1 MVGEWGDPYIP
12 RAETGSTHATRRARM
27 DWFYVYFVGFLI
39 LIAAIGM
46 GLDRLG
52 VSAAWIFIVCL
63 ALFGVAVMSAVKR
76 TRGAGPDGDGG

>member
-1 MVGEWGDPYIP
+1 MVVEWGDPYIP

-39 LIAAIGM
+39 LIAAVGM
-46 GLDRLG
+46 GLARLG
-52 VSAAWIFIVCL
+52 VSATWIFIVCL

-76 TRGAGPDGDGG
+76 TRGGGPGGDAG

>member
-1 MVGEWGDPYIP
+1 
-12 RAETGSTHATRRARM
+12 M

-39 LIAAIGM
+39 LIAAVGM
-46 GLDRLG
+46 GLARIG

-76 TRGAGPDGDGG
+76 TRGSGSGDDAG